1 MYVSN
6 YIPGNSVRKRIWKKY
21 LTCKLLV
28 SVIVWEGEGAW
39 CAGHS
44 ESCTLL
50 SVNFEKVGQVSDLL
64 WCFKMSPF
72 HHSVL
77 LTVLNFMLQFS
88 SIFANDEA
96 LFGCILFK
104 YAPWALQIVL
114 ARLHFH
120 SPIPSPTP
128 PSLLQFQLLMRL
140 VNSEYK
146 HFRITNY
153 SSVL

>member
-1 MYVSN
+1 MPEIVANFRMYVSN
-6 YIPGNSVRKRIWKKY
+6 FIPGNSVRKRIWKKY

-77 LTVLNFMLQFS
+77 LTIFDFILQFS
-88 SIFANDEA
+88 SIFANEEA
-96 LFGCILFK
+96 LFDCILFK

-120 SPIPSPTP
+120 SPIPTP

-146 HFRITNY
+146 HF
-153 SSVL
+153 